1 MNTTPAGFSTNRGT
15 SQQLAVCGVAWQDR
29 PRKALHLAVILFLV
43 LADSGLSQVA
53 ISLYPGL
60 TISGDVGKTYDIQ
73 TTTNLSQTNTWLTV
87 TNLTLLQPAQLWIDT
102 RTDTTSGDAP
112 RRFYRV
118 SDPNNPGGRVFYA
131 LNTNATGV
139 IEKINNLVNLTVV
152 SKDPNDLRAEYH
164 AGFVQGKLQAQTI
177 CAARDNSWDNAY
189 LTDPSHSFPQ
199 QHGPTA
205 VELGRAAT
213 ILNDNYAFLLQ
224 FLRSANTDPAVAHRL
239 ERLLFRMLGIYHGAT
254 LSQPVALD
262 FSGNWLP
269 DATYLQPA
277 ELSLG
282 YETAALT
289 FMDVYYINAFNDL
302 MDVIS
307 FSPEGG
313 AGVARAGKCSAFLK
327 RVSGD
332 VILTHNSWE
341 GFLSQTMAMTLF
353 VNGDFLTVNASTPGL
368 IGSGTDF
375 GYNNKGIM
383 FNETTHRVSYT
394 ECKTQALWI
403 FWRAALAEQFSA
415 SLDDFFRYISLD
427 NSGTYLNGYMLVDSK
442 NGETGLVEMSF
453 KCFVYYRSSG
463 GAYTVTTQPS
473 GFSTAFDA
481 EMVTPDYLMGINF
494 PASTQVRNDL
504 QSTDNRPARRRQF
517 QQLLPGVTDVE
528 TAKAVITYTDPA
540 NPLSLFGRWD
550 LGYGETPYPKTIPD
564 GSIDAKVATAS
575 MARTAL
581 GLTGNLDVESPAN
594 GIWML
599 YGTARVNG
607 APFIWS
613 RSSWSWQRRRD
624 VPDVLDG
631 TFTRLR
637 LNLR

>member
-1 MNTTPAGFSTNRGT
+1 
-15 SQQLAVCGVAWQDR
+15 
-29 PRKALHLAVILFLV
+29 
-43 LADSGLSQVA
+43 
-53 ISLYPGL
+53 L

-139 IEKINNLVNLTVV
+139 VEKINNLVNLTVV